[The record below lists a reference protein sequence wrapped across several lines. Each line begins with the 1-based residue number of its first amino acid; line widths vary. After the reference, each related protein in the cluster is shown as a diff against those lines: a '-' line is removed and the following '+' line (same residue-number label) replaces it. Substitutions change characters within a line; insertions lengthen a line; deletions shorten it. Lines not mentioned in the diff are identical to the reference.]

1 MGKMTWLGFVVAIVL
16 IVVAAVL
23 CIKFIPGAHEWV
35 TDLFSPAEQTE
46 QTEDDN
52 TEQTENT
59 ENETEQTVLTLT
71 KGGINY
77 EFSY

>member
-1 MGKMTWLGFVVAIVL
+1 MGKMTWLGFIVAIVL

-52 TEQTENT
+52 TEQTEDNT
-59 ENETEQTVLTLT
+59 DTETTLTLT